1 MYKRQALV
9 ILVTG
14 QWMSGD
20 PGSVL
25 AINAFDSVGKV
36 AGYICALSLILFA
49 ASSALSLATMA
60 SLTAEDMFGK
70 KIKYLSEALV
80 IFCCFIGG
88 TVGVD
93 IMLPWVDVANMIT
106 ISFNVIGMLMLTKLL
121 SSLSL
126 EFFKNQKDKAIKEE
140 L

>member
-1 MYKRQALV
+1 M
-9 ILVTG
+9 
-14 QWMSGD
+14 
-20 PGSVL
+20 
-25 AINAFDSVGKV
+25 
-36 AGYICALSLILFA
+36 
-49 ASSALSLATMA
+49 
-60 SLTAEDMFGK
+60 TAEDMFGK